1 MRCSITR
8 CRKLSDTWYIP
19 KYSKIYYGWEKQG
32 KGPEGATGHL
42 TACSGSL
49 KSPDSLDLTPIVRF
63 WIWFFSASL
72 FLKARRIISPLS
84 LALWRSQDG
93 SVQCWPQLHPVRSD
107 TNSTG
112 PTSVPLRLHPPPQPS
127 TPIIFPGKQP
137 EITHRGLQFEGF
149 IETAAPVIIFQR
161 LWISAG
167 NEEPCRA
174 EGKQVWLCLCDELN
188 SG

>member
-1 MRCSITR
+1 MAEKSRG
-8 CRKLSDTWYIP
+8 KALKVPLVTWQLALEAWKVLIVWTSP
-19 KYSKIYYGWEKQG
+19 
-32 KGPEGATGHL
+32 PL
-42 TACSGSL
+42 SGSE
-49 KSPDSLDLTPIVRF
+49 SGFFQPASF
-63 WIWFFSASL
+63 WNPG
-72 FLKARRIISPLS
+72 RIISPLS
-84 LALWRSQDG
+84 SALWRSQDG
-93 SVQCWPQLHPVRSD
+93 SVQCWLQLHPVRTD

-137 EITHRGLQFEGF
+137 EITHTGLQFEGF

-167 NEEPCRA
+167 DEEPCRA